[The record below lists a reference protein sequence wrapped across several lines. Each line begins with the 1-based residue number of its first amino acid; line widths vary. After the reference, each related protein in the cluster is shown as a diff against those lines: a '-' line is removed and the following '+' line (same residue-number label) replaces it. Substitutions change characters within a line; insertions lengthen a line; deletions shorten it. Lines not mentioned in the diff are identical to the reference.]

1 MECIHE
7 NRILESISLLENFKF
22 NVFSIFLKMNEILVC
37 FFLLLFC
44 RKCMEKITSWINSS
58 FLYISLCSLFISF
71 LNLFVEIYTYFLNT
85 AYCFRSYPIMNKIC
99 THFSSYWFVFIYI
112 QNELQTS
119 ENVFSIN
126 LHLSEDKHM
135 LSRTFYIFFREFNNR
150 NFYFLLFL

>member
-1 MECIHE
+1 M
-7 NRILESISLLENFKF
+7 ENFKF

-112 QNELQTS
+112 QNELQTFIYPKINTCYHGLFIYFF
-119 ENVFSIN
+119 ENLIIVIFISYCSYN
-126 LHLSEDKHM
+126 LRSVQNG
-135 LSRTFYIFFREFNNR
+135 R
-150 NFYFLLFL
+150 

>member
-1 MECIHE
+1 M
-7 NRILESISLLENFKF
+7 ENFKF

-71 LNLFVEIYTYFLNT
+71 LNLFAEIYTYFLNT

>member
-1 MECIHE
+1 M
-7 NRILESISLLENFKF
+7 ENFKF